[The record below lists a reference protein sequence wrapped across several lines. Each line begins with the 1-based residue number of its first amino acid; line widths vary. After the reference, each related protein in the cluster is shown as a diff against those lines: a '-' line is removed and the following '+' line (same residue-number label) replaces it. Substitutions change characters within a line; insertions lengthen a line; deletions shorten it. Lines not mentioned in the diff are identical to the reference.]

1 MAILDTQVQFSDAQS
16 LSASGNSTNTID
28 FTNARQVGSGES
40 LVVAV
45 TLDVAMGGTTPT
57 ISVSLKFDGNST
69 PTTVVATSQ
78 TLTSPGAGTRI
89 FIPVPQ
95 GISGRYMML
104 TYTLGGTSPT
114 ATVTA
119 VLTTDDMVQNETVYP
134 TGYTVA

>member
-1 MAILDTQVQFSDAQS
+1 MAYLDTQLQFSDAQA
-16 LSASGNSTNTID
+16 LSATGNSTNTID
-28 FTNARQVGSGES
+28 LSVARQIGSGES
-40 LVVAV
+40 LVVAIN
-45 TLDVAMGGTTPT
+45 LDVAMGGTTPT
-57 ISVSLKFDGNST
+57 LQVTLKYDNNAT

-78 TLTSPGAGTRI
+78 TLSAPGAGTKI
-89 FIPVPQ
+89 FLPVPQ

-119 VLTTDDMVQNETVYP
+119 VLTSEDMVQNEAVYP